1 MRNSTGAV
9 RRAKPLRHGA
19 LATELT
25 CRPVDART
33 VVLEILIEYDAQMRT
48 LEQLGE
54 HALRFSIGWRRK
66 SLPSSSSRSNA
77 QSTAEANAPWRRI
90 KSKTAS
96 PSPSQTIASPSIKP
110 DRTLEAACSGL
121 MQTAEHAA
129 PELRQYRNVYDGNG
143 EY

>member
-1 MRNSTGAV
+1 MIGINIQRPIRFNQRPQYLSLYCWRFRIFDLHPMRNSTGAV

-54 HALRFSIGWRRK
+54 HALRFSTG
-66 SLPSSSSRSNA
+66 A
-77 QSTAEANAPWRRI
+77 
-90 KSKTAS
+90 
-96 PSPSQTIASPSIKP
+96 TIASIPK
-110 DRTLEAACSGL
+110 EAA
-121 MQTAEHAA
+121 AA
-129 PELRQYRNVYDGNG
+129 LKGFR
-143 EY
+143 